1 MENLMVSLEVVFP
14 IFFMLALGYLIQRLH
29 LVDEKVFDGIT
40 TLMFQVM
47 LPIHLFLDISGTSVE
62 ESFSPKLMALGAGG
76 VLLYAL
82 AAMVVIPCL
91 EKDNFKRGAMVQA
104 CFRSNFVLFGVP
116 IAQTLYG
123 SAAVGAAAMLIAVI
137 VPMFNV
143 LSVTCLEFFRG
154 GKPNGKKILSGIAK
168 NPLIISSLL
177 GILVLF
183 SGIQVPSI
191 LQSGL
196 SQVGSV
202 ATPMAIIALGG
213 TFHFSALRGNMKQL
227 CICVGSKLV
236 VMPALFFLA
245 GIMLGMQGLEFS
257 VLLGVS
263 ATPVAVSSFPMA
275 QKMGSDGELAGQIV
289 VFTVLLSIVTMF
301 FWVLLLKSFGYL

>member
-1 MENLMVSLEVVFP
+1 MVSLEVVFP
-14 IFFMLALGYLIQRLH
+14 LFFMLSLGYLLQRLH
-29 LVDEKVFDGIT
+29 VVEEKVFDGIT

-47 LPIHLFLDISGTSVE
+47 LPVHLFLDISGTSIE
-62 ESFSPKLMALGAGG
+62 ESFHPKLMALGAGG
-76 VLLYAL
+76 IFLYAL
-82 AAMVVIPCL
+82 IAMIVIPRL

-104 CFRSNFVLFGVP
+104 CFRSNFVLFGIP
-116 IAQTLYG
+116 IAETLYG
-123 SAAVGAAAMLIAVI
+123 PAAMGAAAMLITVV
-137 VPMFNV
+137 VPLLNV

-154 GKPNGKKILSGIAK
+154 GKPNGKKILLGIAK

-177 GILVLF
+177 GILVLL
-183 SGIQVPSI
+183 SGIQIPSL
-191 LQSGL
+191 LQSSL
-196 SQVGSV
+196 KQVGSV

-236 VMPALFFLA
+236 VMPLLFFLA
-245 GIMLGMQGLEFS
+245 GIAMGLRGLELS

-275 QKMGSDGELAGQIV
+275 QKMGSDGELAGQAV
-289 VFTVLLSIVTMF
+289 VFTVLLSIITMF
-301 FWVLLLKSFGYL
+301 IWVLLLKSLGYL